1 MLAKVLQYI
10 REQSL
15 ITPGDL
21 VIVGVSGGPDSMA
34 LLHILSQLRPRLN
47 FQLVVAHLNHGLR
60 PEAAAEEKFV
70 GEYCRT
76 VPIPFYS
83 RQLDVQEIATR
94 GKKSVEETGR
104 NCRYQYFAELAARL
118 GATRIATAHHRD
130 DNAETVLLNI
140 IRGSGIKGLRGIRPI
155 NGIIIRPLLCLTKN
169 EIESYLAEKSI
180 KYCIDLSNYSTDY
193 LRNRIRHNLLPLLEQ
208 DYNPRIVDG
217 LNQLADIAAAENDAM
232 ETETARF
239 WEELIVKQETG
250 EIILDAHRIL
260 DLHPAYQ
267 RRIIMKTLATMQGEN
282 SWDATDIKMVT
293 NLLSKTGSS
302 RRLQLKQGLYVIKVY
317 GQIIFTRKLPE
328 KTPFSYKVTVPG
340 QVYIKETGIT
350 YSFHLLEREDFKPQS
365 GDLYLDYD
373 KIKGELYLRSR
384 QPGDAFCPRGMQGT
398 KKIKDFFIDLKVPQ
412 AQREQVPLLAAEQKI
427 YAIIGFR
434 IAQDAAVDETTTRIL
449 LIKSVPGDT
458 HNRG

>member
-15 ITPGDL
+15 ITSGDL

-34 LLHILSQLRPRLN
+34 LMHILSQLRLQLN

-70 GEYCRT
+70 RDYCQT
-76 VPIPFYS
+76 VPLPFYS
-83 RQLDVQEIATR
+83 RQVDVQEMATR
-94 GKKSVEETGR
+94 GKKSLEEAGR
-104 NCRYQYFAELAARL
+104 DCRYQYFAELAAEL
-118 GATRIATAHHRD
+118 GATRISTAHHRD

-169 EIESYLAEKSI
+169 EIESYLAENSI

-193 LRNRIRHNLLPLLEQ
+193 LRNRIRHNLLPLLQQ

-217 LNQLADIAAAENDAM
+217 LNQLADIAGTENDAM
-232 ETETARF
+232 ETQTAYF
-239 WEELIVKQETG
+239 WEELIMKQETD

-260 DLHPAYQ
+260 DLHRAYQ
-267 RRIIMKTLATMQGEN
+267 RRIIMKALSVMQGEN
-282 SWDATDIKMVT
+282 SWDATDVKLVT
-293 NLLSKTGSS
+293 NLLSKPGSS
-302 RRLQLKQGLYVIKVY
+302 RRLQLKQGLYVKKVY
-317 GQIIFTRKLPE
+317 GQIIFTRKLSE
-328 KTPFSYKVTVPG
+328 KTHFHYKVTVPG

-350 YSFHLLEREDFKPQS
+350 YSFQLLQREDFKPQAD
-365 GDLYLDYD
+365 DLYLDYD
-373 KIKGELYLRSR
+373 KIKGHLYLRSR
-384 QPGDAFCPRGMQGT
+384 QPGDVFSPRGMQGT

-412 AQREQVPLLAAEQKI
+412 AQRDQVPLLVAEQRI

-449 LIKSVPGDT
+449 LIHSS
-458 HNRG
+458 N